1 MLAYAIIAFE
11 MAILYTVFWYVF
23 LREPRP
29 YRIHGN
35 PWGGYT
41 KPASSQSDNSANL
54 IAERAL
60 QERELMASLGR
71 ASQAAA
77 NNRNAYNEQAIY
89 EEWNLDQR
97 MTPSQLVRSR
107 HKGVYVAESN
117 QADATGKQNQGNSTF
132 AMQFLTKLSDRL
144 NRINVKIP

>member
-29 YRIHGN
+29 YRIQGN
-35 PWGGYT
+35 PWGGYN
-41 KPASSQSDNSANL
+41 KPAVPDNSAGL
-54 IAERAL
+54 KAERVL
-60 QERELMASLGR
+60 QERELMTSLGR

-77 NNRNAYNEQAIY
+77 NNYAASNEQAIY
-89 EEWNLDQR
+89 EEWNLDGPV
-97 MTPSQLVRSR
+97 TPSKLVRSR
-107 HKGVYVAESN
+107 QKGVYVADN
-117 QADATGKQNQGNSTF
+117 NKQVGEQNKGNSTF

-144 NRINVKIP
+144 NRINVKLP